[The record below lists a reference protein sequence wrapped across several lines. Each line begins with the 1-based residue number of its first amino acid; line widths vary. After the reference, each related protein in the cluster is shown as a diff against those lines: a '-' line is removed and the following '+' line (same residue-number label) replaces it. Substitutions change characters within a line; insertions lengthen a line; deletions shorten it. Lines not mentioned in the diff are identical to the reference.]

1 MNLPWI
7 GAPLERSDARLKV
20 TGGAQY
26 AAEAPGIDPWYAHL
40 VLSTIANGTVSHIET
55 LGAEQVPGVVHVMTH
70 ANAMRVRY
78 EKTSPYDHDLLVL
91 QSDRIF
97 HDRQPVAM
105 VIAQTLEAAKEAA
118 ALVRVTY
125 EAEKP
130 LLDLHEAPQ
139 YKPDEVLEEDAQYL
153 RGDPDAAFAAA
164 PVKIRET
171 YSTPWETHNPIEAHV
186 TIAQW
191 DGDRLTVHDSTQGVS
206 RVRARLAHTFG
217 VPEENVRVISLFLGG
232 GFGTKGPV
240 WPHVVLAAMA
250 AKAVGHAVKLELT
263 RSQMY
268 GSTGYRPPTFQTIS
282 LGAQRDGKLVSIC
295 HETLTQT
302 AQFAQWMESS
312 GLITKSLYDSPNLKV
327 THRAA
332 RLHVPKPSFMR
343 APGEASGSYAIE
355 CAMDELAYAVDTDP
369 IELRLR
375 NYAAVDPDSAKPFSS
390 KSLRQCYAIG
400 AEKIGWSKRSPE
412 PRSMQLD
419 GKLVGLGM
427 ATATYPAWRQEAQA
441 RIRMD
446 ADGNVVLQSGT
457 QDLGTGSYTVFAQLA
472 AAVLGISPERVRM
485 ELGDTDL
492 PKAPLSAGSST
503 AASVGS
509 AVLLA
514 AQALRAK
521 LDAGSYGGEPLDV
534 KANGDDEEE
543 SYSTHAFGAQFAQVE
558 VDPELGEVR
567 VVRFIGAF
575 AGGRIL
581 NARTAR
587 SQYIGG
593 MVWGIGMALLEQ
605 THVDPRT
612 GRVMSPDLEH
622 YLLPVNA
629 DVPAVE
635 AYLVEE
641 RDDAINPLGAK
652 GIGEIGIVGAAAA
665 IANAVYHATGRRVRD
680 LPITCDKL
688 L

>member
-7 GAPLERSDARLKV
+7 GEPLERQDAPLKV
-20 TGGAQY
+20 TGRAEY
-26 AAEAPGIDPWYAHL
+26 AAEAPGMDPWYAHL
-40 VLSTIANGTVSHIET
+40 VLSTIANGTVSHIDT
-55 LGAEQVPGVVHVMTH
+55 LDAERVPGVVHVMTH
-70 ANAMRVRY
+70 ANAPRVRY
-78 EKTSPYDHDLLVL
+78 EKTSEYDHDLLVL
-91 QSDRIF
+91 QSDRIY

-105 VIAQTLEAAKEAA
+105 VVAQTLEAAREAA
-118 ALVRVTY
+118 ALVHVTY
-125 EAEKP
+125 DAEKP
-130 LLDLHEAPQ
+130 LVQIAAAPK
-139 YKPDEVLEEDAQYL
+139 YEPEEMLGEDAQHV
-153 RGDPDAAFAAA
+153 RGKPDAAFEVA
-164 PVKIRET
+164 PVKIHQT

-206 RVRARLAHTFG
+206 RVRSRLAHTFG
-217 VPEENVRVISLFLGG
+217 LPEENVRVISLFLGG

-240 WPHVVLAAMA
+240 WPHVVLAVMA
-250 AKAVGHAVKLELT
+250 ARAAGHAVKLELT

-268 GSTGYRPPTFQTIS
+268 GSTGYRPPTHQTIS
-282 LGAQRDGKLVSIC
+282 LGAERDGKLVSVS

-302 AQFAQWMESS
+302 AQFAQWLESS
-312 GLITKSLYDSPNLKV
+312 GNITRSLYDSPNLRIA
-327 THRAA
+327 HRLA

-343 APGEASGSYAIE
+343 APGEASGSFAIE
-355 CAMDELAYAVDTDP
+355 CAMDELAYAAGVDP
-369 IELRLR
+369 LELRLR
-375 NYAAVDPDSAKPFSS
+375 NYAAIDPDSGKPFSS
-390 KSLRQCYAIG
+390 KALRECYETG
-400 AEKIGWSKRSPE
+400 AEKIGWSRRNPE
-412 PRSMQLD
+412 PRSMQRD

-427 ATATYPAWRQEAQA
+427 ATASYPAWRQEAQA

-446 ADGNVVLQSGT
+446 AEGNVVVQTGT
-457 QDLGTGSYTVFAQLA
+457 QELGTGSYTVFAQVA
-472 AAVLGISPERVRM
+472 AAALQIPPERVRV
-485 ELGDTDL
+485 ELGDTNL

-503 AASVGS
+503 AASVGN

-521 LDAGSYGGEPLDV
+521 LDAGSYEGEPLEV
-534 KANGDDEEE
+534 KANGEDEEE
-543 SYSTHAFGAQFAQVE
+543 PYSTHAFGAQFAQVE
-558 VDPELGEVR
+558 VDPDLGEVR
-567 VVRFIGAF
+567 VVKFVGAF

-605 THVDPRT
+605 TQVDPRT
-612 GRVMSPDLEH
+612 GRVMSADLEH
-622 YLLPVNA
+622 YLVPVNA

-652 GIGEIGIVGAAAA
+652 GVGEIGIVGAAAA

>member
-7 GAPLERSDARLKV
+7 GEPLERQDAPLKV
-20 TGGAQY
+20 TGRAQY
-26 AAEAPGIDPWYAHL
+26 AAEAPGINPWYAHL
-40 VLSTIANGTVSHIET
+40 VLSTIANGTVSHIDT
-55 LGAEQVPGVVHVMTH
+55 LDAERVPGVVHVMTH
-70 ANAMRVRY
+70 ANAPRVRY
-78 EKTSPYDHDLLVL
+78 EKTSEYDHDLLVL
-91 QSDRIF
+91 QSDRIY

-105 VIAQTLEAAKEAA
+105 VVAQTLEAAREAA
-118 ALVRVTY
+118 ALVHVTY
-125 EAEKP
+125 DAEKP
-130 LLDLHEAPQ
+130 LVQIAAAPK
-139 YKPDEVLEEDAQYL
+139 YEPEEMLGEDAQHV
-153 RGDPDAAFAAA
+153 RGKPDAAFEAA
-164 PVKIRET
+164 PVKIRQT

-206 RVRARLAHTFG
+206 RVRSRLAHTFG
-217 VPEENVRVISLFLGG
+217 LPEENVRVISLFLGG

-240 WPHVVLAAMA
+240 WPHVVLAVMA
-250 AKAVGHAVKLELT
+250 ARAAGHAVKLELT

-268 GSTGYRPPTFQTIS
+268 GSTGYRPPTHQTIS
-282 LGAQRDGKLVSIC
+282 LGAERDGKLVSVS

-302 AQFAQWMESS
+302 AQFAQWLESS
-312 GLITKSLYDSPNLKV
+312 GNITRSLYDSPNLRIA
-327 THRAA
+327 HRLA

-343 APGEASGSYAIE
+343 APGEASGSFAIE
-355 CAMDELAYAVDTDP
+355 CAMDELAYAAGVDP
-369 IELRLR
+369 LELRLR
-375 NYAAVDPDSAKPFSS
+375 NYAAIDPDSGKPFSS
-390 KSLRQCYAIG
+390 KALRECYETG
-400 AEKIGWSKRSPE
+400 AEKIGWSRRNPE
-412 PRSMQLD
+412 PHSMQRD

-427 ATATYPAWRQEAQA
+427 ATASYPAWRQEAQA

-446 ADGNVVLQSGT
+446 ADGNVLVQTGT

-472 AAVLGISPERVRM
+472 AEVLEISPDRVRV
-485 ELGDTDL
+485 ELGDTNL

-503 AASVGS
+503 TASVGN

-514 AQALRAK
+514 AQAMRAK
-521 LDAGSYGGEPLDV
+521 MNAGTYDGEPIG
-534 KANGDDEEE
+534 ATAQGEDEEE
-543 SYSTHAFGAQFAQVE
+543 EYASHAFGAQFAQVE
-558 VDPELGEVR
+558 VDPDFGEVR
-567 VVRFIGAF
+567 VVKFVGAF

-612 GRVMSPDLEH
+612 GRVMSADLEH
-622 YLLPVNA
+622 YLVPVNA

-641 RDDAINPLGAK
+641 HDDAVNPLGAK

>member
-7 GAPLERSDARLKV
+7 GEPLERHDARLKV
-20 TGGAQY
+20 TGRAQY

-40 VLSTIANGTVSHIET
+40 VLSTIANGTVSHIDT
-55 LGAEQVPGVVHVMTH
+55 LDAQRVPGVVHVMTH
-70 ANAMRVRY
+70 ANAPRVRY

-91 QSDRIF
+91 QSDRIY

-105 VIAQTLEAAKEAA
+105 VIAHSPEAAKEAA
-118 ALVRVTY
+118 GLVRVTY
-125 EAEKP
+125 AAQEP
-130 LLDLHEAPQ
+130 VLDIHAAPQ
-139 YKPDEVLEEDAQYL
+139 YAPGEVLEEDAQDV

-206 RVRARLAHTFG
+206 RVRSRLAQTFEL
-217 VPEENVRVISLFLGG
+217 PEENVRVISLFLGG

-240 WPHVVLAAMA
+240 WPHVVLAVMA
-250 AKAVGHAVKLELT
+250 AKAAGHAVKLELT
-263 RSQMY
+263 RAQMY
-268 GSTGYRPPTFQTIS
+268 GSTGYRPPTFQTIA
-282 LGAQRDGKLVSIC
+282 LGAQRDGKLVSVS
-295 HETLTQT
+295 HDTLTQT

-312 GLITKSLYDSPNLKV
+312 GFITRSLYDSPNLRI

-343 APGEASGSYAIE
+343 APGEASGSFAIE
-355 CAMDELAYAVDTDP
+355 CAMDELAYAAGVDP
-369 IELRLR
+369 LELRMR
-375 NYAAVDPDSAKPFSS
+375 NYAAVDPDSGKPFSS
-390 KSLRQCYAIG
+390 KALRECYQIG
-400 AEKIGWSKRSPE
+400 AEKIGWSRRSPE
-412 PRSMQLD
+412 PRSMQRD
-419 GKLVGLGM
+419 GKLVGMGM
-427 ATATYPAWRQEAQA
+427 ATASYPAWRQEAQA

-446 ADGNVVLQSGT
+446 AGGNVVVESGT
-457 QDLGTGSYTVFAQLA
+457 QELGTGSYTVLAQIA
-472 AAVLGISPERVRM
+472 AGVLEIPAERVRVQ
-485 ELGDTDL
+485 LGDTNL

-503 AASVGS
+503 TASVGN

-521 LDAGSYGGEPLDV
+521 LDAGSYDGEPLEAT
-534 KANGDDEEE
+534 ANGEDEEE
-543 SYSTHAFGAQFAQVE
+543 YSSHAFGAQFAQVE
-558 VDPELGEVR
+558 VDPDLGEVR
-567 VVRFIGAF
+567 VVRFVGAF

-593 MVWGIGMALLEQ
+593 MVWGVGMALLEQ

-612 GRVMSPDLEH
+612 GRVMSADLEH